1 MTDGATRAATERDG
15 ASAGRLPLASWALG
29 LCGAGLLAVPGRRF
43 RIDTATCAD
52 WPPHVVTALYSGA
65 YLLGLVCLTLCW
77 LRCRQQARA
86 GRLRLRHVLGI
97 GLSIHLVALISAPF
111 LSNDPLF
118 YAAIGRVIAT
128 FHGSPYTQ
136 VIQVLPPGD
145 PFLTVLPVRW
155 AYGVSPYFPG
165 FNALAAAVARLG
177 GDDLGLHLRIYQGL
191 GLLSMLAV
199 TLVVAATARA
209 RGRAQGSAM
218 AAGTMTSLPSLS
230 PLSLS
235 PLSLS
240 SLSAAAGRL
249 GVAEA
254 AALVFLCPLAVIE
267 GTLNAHNDGLLA
279 LAAALY
285 ALCLT
290 TGHLGLAF
298 LPLLFGVS
306 IKASAGLLLV
316 LHAAYMALSLR
327 RVLRRAGLPLR
338 LGLAAAALVLA
349 AAGLWRVAPHLTHY
363 AHALHRLLGSPSEA
377 HYYCTRAVECLP
389 RSFFYFVLNNRP
401 ASWLIGLLFRLAGV
415 AFLLYVAWRADRE
428 RDYLGG
434 AAAFIGI
441 YYLYLHAYSQPWYL
455 LALLPLLPHAPGRL
469 RRVLSTFCISAVSYY
484 VVRLPF
490 SCDSR
495 TLPNVLIEVIE
506 PLLVLGPPTWLL
518 WRGRRAAA
526 AETT

>member
-1 MTDGATRAATERDG
+1 MTAGATRAATERDG
-15 ASAGRLPLASWALG
+15 RIAGRLPLATWALG

-65 YLLGLVCLTLCW
+65 YLLGLLCLTLCW

-97 GLSIHLVALISAPF
+97 GLSIHLAALISAPF

-136 VIQVLPPGD
+136 IIQVLPPGD

-191 GLLSMLAV
+191 GLVTMLAV

-209 RGRAQGSAM
+209 RDRAQGSAGT
-218 AAGTMTSLPSLS
+218 AGTMTTTS
-230 PLSLS
+230 P
-235 PLSLS
+235 S
-240 SLSAAAGRL
+240 SLSALAAGRL
-249 GVAEA
+249 GGAEA
-254 AALVFLCPLAVIE
+254 AALVLLCPLAVIE

-298 LPLLFGVS
+298 LPLLLGVS
-306 IKASAGLLLV
+306 VKASAGLLLV

-338 LGLAAAALVLA
+338 LGLAATALGLA
-349 AAGLWRVAPHLTHY
+349 AAGLWRVSPHLTHY

-401 ASWLIGLLFRLAGV
+401 ASWLIGLLFRLAGGV
-415 AFLLYVAWRADRE
+415 FLLYVGWRADRE

-434 AAAFIGI
+434 AAAFVGI

-455 LALLPLLPHAPGRL
+455 LALLPLLPHAPERL

-495 TLPNVLIEVIE
+495 TLPNVLIEIIE

-518 WRGRRAAA
+518 WRGRRRAAA
-526 AETT
+526 MPEAG